1 MVESPDN
8 PPPRDEQLDAWLEQ
22 LAGRAT
28 GPPADA
34 TAWQARLIRKVV
46 LARQKRAE
54 EAITDEDIRRGREKL
69 QFRLARERLLTGG
82 AGSRWL
88 TQSPLAI
95 AATVA
100 IVAMGAFIT
109 FETLRQVP
117 PAPGAQ
123 ILWSVGELDALRGEE
138 ITPQT
143 VVTPTP
149 DADARALAGQL
160 AAASIP
166 FELSGVPDEPQRLLK
181 IQVAGQVFPDEVTA
195 ALARIGVETRDED
208 VVYVEFANS
217 VRDR

>member
-1 MVESPDN
+1 MVESPDKQ
-8 PPPRDEQLDAWLEQ
+8 PRDEQLDAWLEQ

-34 TAWQARLIRKVV
+34 TAQQARLIRKVV

-54 EAITDEDIRRGREKL
+54 EAITDEDIRRSREKL

-82 AGSRWL
+82 AGTRWL
-88 TQSPLAI
+88 TQSPLAM

-100 IVAMGAFIT
+100 IIAMGVFIT
-109 FETLRQVP
+109 ISNLRQVP

-123 ILWSVGELDALRGEE
+123 ILWSAGELEVPRG
-138 ITPQT
+138 T
-143 VVTPTP
+143 VETQKVMTATP
-149 DADARALAGQL
+149 DKDARALAGQL

-166 FELSGVPDEPQRLLK
+166 FELSGAPEEPKRLLK

-195 ALARIGVETRDED
+195 ALAQIGVDARDED
-208 VVYVEFANS
+208 VVYVEFENS